1 MDVKTFSEVH
11 ATMNPNPPSWKE
23 LYDAKEAK
31 YRALE
36 KRVEALE
43 LVASYAKDVIDFW
56 PTMSM
61 RMIRIMI
68 PKMDALK
75 EALSLAK

>member
-1 MDVKTFSEVH
+1 MDVKTFADVH
-11 ATMNPNPPSWKE
+11 ATLPPNPPSWKE
-23 LYDAKEAK
+23 LYEAK
-31 YRALE
+31 SEKLRALE

-56 PTMSM
+56 PSMSFKT
-61 RMIRIMI
+61 IRFMI

-75 EALSLAK
+75 EALGLVK